1 MWSDPVVEETR
12 KARAEAFGRFEEDI
26 HAFFEYIRERERES
40 GQPAVTLEPNPPEV
54 IVAHTTSRAKTGG

>member
-12 KARAEAFGRFEEDI
+12 KARAEAFSRFGENI

-40 GQPAVTLEPNPPEV
+40 DQPTVTLQPNPPELL
-54 IVAHTTSRAKTGG
+54 ITHNSSR